1 MKQTAPKLREL
12 EKKVCLLYEIMNI
25 EKYSVVRVAK
35 DPEVSKKDQV
45 KRNSWIDHESRKYQ
59 S

>member
-35 DPEVSKKDQV
+35 DPEVSKKEFLDW
-45 KRNSWIDHESRKYQ
+45 SWK
-59 S
+59 